1 MTTDQPPHDDLPIDV
16 SEIIIECT
24 SVDEVDHRLDI
35 EIPAKLIKR
44 FQKKIKK
51 AGQQVDSEQIVSA
64 LVKLG
69 LDEALRKQD
78 FNAVWGPRP
87 FGDPSTWRLSKDKPL
102 QFTFMIDD
110 RPDVTWPPFEQI
122 EITRPVLEID
132 DQLINAELD
141 QQKIVEGPR
150 IPWDGPIKP
159 GLEILLDLQ
168 LTGLDEDQTLDI
180 KDVTVLV
187 PEGNVEAVIAGMPV
201 PEFAKLVEG
210 AATGEEIVVDL
221 AVPDELAGELGR
233 DTAVLTL
240 MVRKAW
246 SIEPATIEQLVETYG
261 SRNEQVLR
269 QQIRLS
275 LKAKA
280 DQDQQQIML
289 SQFFEMVSERVNI
302 PVPNQVVDHIIQQ
315 RAEATRQHLVKDG
328 QSEQEIDDYLKK
340 QHPEWFEQA
349 LHQTRCRG
357 VVNMLAR
364 QEQIKVTESEVQDV
378 LNAMAINRGIR
389 PEQMR
394 REAIEKDMLSGLS
407 FRCLQI
413 KTFEHF
419 QSQLT
424 ITDMPAD
431 EWAAEHQVDQ
441 D

>member
-1 MTTDQPPHDDLPIDV
+1 MTTDQPPHDKMNLDV
-16 SEIIIECT
+16 SDISIEC
-24 SVDEVDHRLDI
+24 SPVDEVDHRLDI
-35 EIPAKLIKR
+35 EIPARFVKR
-44 FQKKIKK
+44 FQKNIKK
-51 AGQQVDSEQIVSA
+51 AGQQAESKQIVAA

-69 LDEALRKQD
+69 LDEAIQKLD
-78 FNAVWGPRP
+78 FTSLWGPRP
-87 FGDPSTWRLSKDKPL
+87 VGDPLAWRLPKDKPL
-102 QFTFMIDD
+102 KFAFMVDK
-110 RPDVTWPPFEQI
+110 RPDITWPPFEQI

-132 DQLINAELD
+132 DQLINVELD
-141 QQKIVEGPR
+141 QQKLVEGPR

-168 LTGLDEDQTLDI
+168 LTGLDKNQTLDI
-180 KDVTVLV
+180 KDVTILV
-187 PEGNVEAVIAGMPV
+187 PEGNEEAVISGMPV

-210 AATGEEIVVDL
+210 AATGEELVVDL

-233 DTAVLTL
+233 DTAVLTI
-240 MVRKAW
+240 VVHKAW

-289 SQFFEMVSERVNI
+289 RQFFESVSERVNI
-302 PVPNQVVDHIIQQ
+302 PVPNQVVDHITKQ
-315 RAEATRQHLVKDG
+315 RSEATRQHLAKEG
-328 QSEQEIDDYLKK
+328 QSEQEIESYLKE
-340 QHPEWFEQA
+340 QQPEWFKQA
-349 LHQTRCRG
+349 LYQARSRG

-364 QEQIKVTESEVQDV
+364 EEEIKVTESEVQDV
-378 LNAMAINRGIR
+378 LNAMATNRGVR

-394 REAIEKDMLSGLS
+394 REAIEKDMLTSLS

-413 KTFEHF
+413 KTFEHYR
-419 QSQLT
+419 SQLK

-431 EWAAEHQVDQ
+431 EWSAQQQADQ